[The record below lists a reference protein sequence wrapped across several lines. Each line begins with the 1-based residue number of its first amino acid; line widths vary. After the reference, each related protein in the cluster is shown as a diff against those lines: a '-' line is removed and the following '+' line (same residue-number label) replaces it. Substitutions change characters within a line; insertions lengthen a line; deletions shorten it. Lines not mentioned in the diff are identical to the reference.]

1 MCVQTDSNSNKAESG
16 HMLITVYLEML
27 DVKYS
32 NTLKLR
38 NLWFHSQ
45 NQIETDLCLPNQCV
59 HKDLN

>member
-38 NLWFHSQ
+38 NLWFHS
-45 NQIETDLCLPNQCV
+45 
-59 HKDLN
+59 

>member
-1 MCVQTDSNSNKAESG
+1 MSSIKNAVIKSFPCVQTDSNSNKAESG

-38 NLWFHSQ
+38 NLWFYS
-45 NQIETDLCLPNQCV
+45 
-59 HKDLN
+59 